1 MSDSKD
7 LRKKEIKKLII
18 VISAIVAIII
28 IAIFLVLSIES
39 TSPSN
44 NEPCQPW
51 AWIINLK
58 ILIEFVKYLIRL

>member
-18 VISAIVAIII
+18 VISAIIAITI
-28 IAIFLVLSIES
+28 IAIFLVLFIES

-44 NEPCQPW
+44 NEPCQP
-51 AWIINLK
+51 
-58 ILIEFVKYLIRL
+58 